1 MLYQFFFY
9 AERGSAFVRDQSDS
23 VADSE
28 NVGVDGHPGLLK
40 NDSLYDISSL
50 SAHSGKLFQLFAS

>member
-1 MLYQFFFY
+1 
-9 AERGSAFVRDQSDS
+9 

-28 NVGVDGHPGLLK
+28 NVGVDGHPGFLK
-40 NDSLYDISSL
+40 NDSLYDIRCL